1 VKENLRASR
10 TLRKC
15 FRGNVEGR
23 SPDST
28 ERKIMNDSDFYKFQ
42 DDFYDLLEKYG
53 VSNINSEHQDFNMI
67 CDKRNDIIDFIDE
80 LRVAKEYY
88 NDEKLEEETV

>member
-1 VKENLRASR
+1 
-10 TLRKC
+10 
-15 FRGNVEGR
+15 
-23 SPDST
+23 
-28 ERKIMNDSDFYKFQ
+28 MNDSDFYKFQ

-88 NDEKLEEETV
+88 NDEKLEEETVWNNT

>member
-1 VKENLRASR
+1 
-10 TLRKC
+10 
-15 FRGNVEGR
+15 
-23 SPDST
+23 
-28 ERKIMNDSDFYKFQ
+28 MNDSDFYKFQ

>member
-1 VKENLRASR
+1 MK
-10 TLRKC
+10 
-15 FRGNVEGR
+15 
-23 SPDST
+23 
-28 ERKIMNDSDFYKFQ
+28 DSDFYKFQ

-80 LRVAKEYY
+80 LKERNK
-88 NDEKLEEETV
+88 NDSKKIIKNTRKY

>member
-1 VKENLRASR
+1 
-10 TLRKC
+10 
-15 FRGNVEGR
+15 
-23 SPDST
+23 
-28 ERKIMNDSDFYKFQ
+28 MNDSDFYKFQ

-80 LRVAKEYY
+80 LKER
-88 NDEKLEEETV
+88 NKNESKRFIRNTRNNR

>member
-1 VKENLRASR
+1 MK
-10 TLRKC
+10 
-15 FRGNVEGR
+15 
-23 SPDST
+23 
-28 ERKIMNDSDFYKFQ
+28 DSDFYKFQ

-80 LRVAKEYY
+80 LKERNK
-88 NDEKLEEETV
+88 NDSKKIIKTTRKY

>member
-1 VKENLRASR
+1 
-10 TLRKC
+10 
-15 FRGNVEGR
+15 
-23 SPDST
+23 
-28 ERKIMNDSDFYKFQ
+28 MNDSDFYKFQ

-80 LRVAKEYY
+80 LKERNK
-88 NDEKLEEETV
+88 NDSKKIIKNTRKY